1 MSVVY
6 CLRLVMLCKTGIV
19 SQFPMQ
25 ACVYIGAALDSGRF
39 LFLLTYYRSLSS
51 NADLLGEL
59 WTLQ

>member
-19 SQFPMQ
+19 SQFHMQ

-39 LFLLTYYRSLSS
+39 LFLLTYYRPLSS